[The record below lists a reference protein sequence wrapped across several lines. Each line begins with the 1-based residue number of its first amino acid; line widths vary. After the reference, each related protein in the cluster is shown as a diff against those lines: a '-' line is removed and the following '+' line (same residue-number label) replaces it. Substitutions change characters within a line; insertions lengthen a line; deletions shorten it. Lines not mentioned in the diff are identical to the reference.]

1 MKKYCFLFA
10 LLLVFTLGNLAAQ
23 RQPGAPP
30 TRLEQ
35 AQNRI
40 HLARQAFIT
49 EKLGLTPTEVKAFFP
64 LFWAYE
70 SRIRELKREEGWRK
84 LREPGGS
91 TLTEAE
97 ALQHLRDERL
107 RRQQL
112 TKLME
117 EAEDKFLTV
126 LPATKVVRLE
136 EVEKAFRQQLWER
149 TREWRR
155 NNGH

>member
-1 MKKYCFLFA
+1 MKKYCFTLA
-10 LLLVFTLGNLAAQ
+10 LLLVFTLGDLAAQ
-23 RQPGAPP
+23 RLPGAPP
-30 TRLEQ
+30 TRAEQ

-70 SRIRELKREEGWRK
+70 TRVREFKREAGWRN
-84 LREPGGS
+84 LRERSSS

-97 ALQHLRDERL
+97 ALQHLRDERQ

-112 TKLME
+112 NKLME
-117 EAEDKFLTV
+117 EAEDKFLSV

-136 EVEKAFRQQLWER
+136 EVEKEFRQQLWER

-155 NNGH
+155 NNGN